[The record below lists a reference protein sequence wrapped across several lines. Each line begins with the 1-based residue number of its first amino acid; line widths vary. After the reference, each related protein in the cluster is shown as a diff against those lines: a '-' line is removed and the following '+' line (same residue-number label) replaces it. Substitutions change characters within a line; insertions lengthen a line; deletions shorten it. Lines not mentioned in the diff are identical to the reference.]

1 MSSFVDISNL
11 YANQYK
17 TVIKFTHVW
26 SEKVVSFKA
35 FLTEYNDEYN
45 TEWNSEQV
53 YGRNDPIQTFKSTTR
68 NIGLGWDVP
77 AASFEEAAENMS
89 RAALLVK
96 FLYPTYDGSIQA
108 AQTISRPPLV
118 RVSFQNLIQGI
129 GKDGLLCTMGG
140 ISFSPDL
147 DAGWFDV
154 GEGISTRNSSKSP
167 LLYPKLI
174 NFNCQLTI
182 MHESSIGWDTDSN
195 FGISENLE
203 NFPFLNNENKIDE
216 SLLGSFELAEKS
228 RWVPPQDRER
238 FENYISADD
247 LSPETLQAR
256 ANFKQKSDR
265 NVRKIKNKKVAL
277 SSGIFA
283 GDLEQSDQIKEVE
296 SQEKSTNP
304 QESSSP
310 ARAPTAEQEANLDQV
325 LANLGK

>member
-17 TVIKFTHVW
+17 TVIKFAHVW

-68 NIGLGWDVP
+68 TISLGWDVP

-96 FLYPTYDGSIQA
+96 FLYPTYDGSTQA

-154 GEGISTRNSSKSP
+154 GEGISTLNSSKSP

-182 MHESSIGWDTDSN
+182 MHESSIGWDTNSN
-195 FGISENLE
+195 FGNSELE
-203 NFPFLNNENKIDE
+203 NFPFLNTDNMATPSSLGNFIKPDFKRIFEE
-216 SLLGSFELAEKS
+216 SDALATAVRASNSLDASDTDQDNFIADTPGVTQSDKKKKRRSQKKSSGSEPDATTGPLTEEEKA
-228 RWVPPQDRER
+228 Q
-238 FENYISADD
+238 
-247 LSPETLQAR
+247 
-256 ANFKQKSDR
+256 
-265 NVRKIKNKKVAL
+265 IKNAL
-277 SSGIFA
+277 DIQKGP
-283 GDLEQSDQIKEVE
+283 EVPL
-296 SQEKSTNP
+296 N
-304 QESSSP
+304 
-310 ARAPTAEQEANLDQV
+310 V
-325 LANLGK
+325 

>member
-1 MSSFVDISNL
+1 MSSFADISNL

-96 FLYPTYDGSIQA
+96 FLYPTYDGSTQA

-154 GEGISTRNSSKSP
+154 GEGISTPNSSKSP

-174 NFNCQLTI
+174 NFNCQLAI

-203 NFPFLNNENKIDE
+203 NFPFLNPDNKANPDNLGDFKNPDFKKIFSE
-216 SLLGSFELAEKS
+216 SDAFAAVQRASNSPDAFDTDQDAFDTDNTGVSRSDKREIRRARKKSSGSESGTPANSLTEEKK
-228 RWVPPQDRER
+228 
-238 FENYISADD
+238 SAIMNA
-247 LSPETLQAR
+247 LSPAP
-256 ANFKQKSDR
+256 
-265 NVRKIKNKKVAL
+265 KN
-277 SSGIFA
+277 
-283 GDLEQSDQIKEVE
+283 
-296 SQEKSTNP
+296 
-304 QESSSP
+304 
-310 ARAPTAEQEANLDQV
+310 R
-325 LANLGK
+325 

>member
-26 SEKVVSFKA
+26 FEKVVSFKA
-35 FLTEYNDEYN
+35 FLTEYNDEYK

-68 NIGLGWDVP
+68 VISLGWDVP
-77 AASFEEAAENMS
+77 AASFEESAENMS

-96 FLYPTYDGSIQA
+96 FLYPTYDGPTQA

-129 GKDGLLCTMGG
+129 GEEGLLCTMGG

-154 GEGISTRNSSKSP
+154 GEGISTPNSSKSP

-182 MHESSIGWDTDSN
+182 MHESSIGWDTNSK
-195 FGISENLE
+195 FGISEKLE

-216 SLLGSFELAEKS
+216 NRLGSTFPVQALNGAAQEQVAAATAHFQEQTDLIAKKIADQNTAAAALGNILPPGIVGGSVEDKDFLARNGS
-228 RWVPPQDRER
+228 D
-238 FENYISADD
+238 
-247 LSPETLQAR
+247 ET
-256 ANFKQKSDR
+256 
-265 NVRKIKNKKVAL
+265 KIVDIQN
-277 SSGIFA
+277 
-283 GDLEQSDQIKEVE
+283 
-296 SQEKSTNP
+296 KSTNP
-304 QESSSP
+304 GESDDP
-310 ARAPTAEQEANLDQV
+310 QLDK
-325 LANLGK
+325 LTRGLHASGYGWKPESN

>member
-53 YGRNDPIQTFKSTTR
+53 YGRNDPIQTFKSTSRTI
-68 NIGLGWDVP
+68 NLGWDVP
-77 AASFEEAAENMS
+77 AASFEEAAKNMS

-96 FLYPTYDGSIQA
+96 FLYPTYDGANQS

-118 RVSFQNLIQGI
+118 RVSFLNLIQGI
-129 GKDGLLCTMGG
+129 GQEGLLCTMDG

-154 GEGISTRNSSKSP
+154 GDGISTLNASKSP

-174 NFNCQLTI
+174 NFNCKLTI
-182 MHESSIGWDTDSN
+182 MHESSIGWNTDSN

-203 NFPFLNNENKIDE
+203 NFPFLDNENKIDE
-216 SLLGSFELAEKS
+216 SLLGSFEPAEKS

-238 FENYISADD
+238 SENHISADD
-247 LSPETLQAR
+247 LSKTALQ
-256 ANFKQKSDR
+256 
-265 NVRKIKNKKVAL
+265 VLVKVAEHERAVQEAVDNH
-277 SSGIFA
+277 GA
-283 GDLEQSDQIKEVE
+283 RLEQSDKAKEAK
-296 SQEKSTNP
+296 SQNKSTNP
-304 QESSSP
+304 GEGGTPRVGFSKDQFLDKV
-310 ARAPTAEQEANLDQV
+310 TAGLQADGYGWIKKPN
-325 LANLGK
+325 

>member
-1 MSSFVDISNL
+1 MSFVDISNL

-17 TVIKFTHVW
+17 TIIKFTHVW
-26 SEKVVSFKA
+26 SDKVVSFKA
-35 FLTEYNDEYN
+35 FLTDYSDDYN
-45 TEWNSEQV
+45 TEWNTEQV
-53 YGRNDPIQTFKSTTR
+53 YGRNDPIQTFKSTSRTI
-68 NIGLGWDVP
+68 NLGWDVP

-96 FLYPTYDGSIQA
+96 FLYPTYDGANQS

-129 GKDGLLCTMGG
+129 GQEGLLCTMDG

-154 GEGISTRNSSKSP
+154 GGINTLNTSKTP

-174 NFNCQLTI
+174 NFNCKLTI
-182 MHESSIGWDTDSN
+182 MHESSIGWNTDSN

-216 SLLGSFELAEKS
+216 SLLGSFELAQKS

-238 FENYISADD
+238 FENYISADGS
-247 LSPETLQAR
+247 SPTALQGTNQAAAERAVQEAVDNADAR
-256 ANFKQKSDR
+256 F
-265 NVRKIKNKKVAL
+265 
-277 SSGIFA
+277 
-283 GDLEQSDQIKEVE
+283 EQSDKAKEVE

-310 ARAPTAEQEANLDQV
+310 APAPTAEQEANLDQV